1 MRPDGPFSLEITNWF
16 IWNYKLNKRCWL
28 WTFTV
33 IYQQRHEQYESWIAG
48 NFYSAE
54 LARFLP
60 NLSDALNMYS
70 HGGQGRAQSDWI
82 SWQTL
87 QERCLRFKLLSPFTK
102 WESNKDT
109 SVSLVA
115 ALFYP
120 PFPLLFYHIHTRICR
135 HTLGGWSELADV
147 WVFQTLR
154 QAPRQSPENSLHLW
168 EPCRHCFESAT
179 DDNIFLSFSQF
190 LNNCNNL
197 LKMCCCKAKI

>member
-109 SVSLVA
+109 SVTLVA

-120 PFPLLFYHIHTRICR
+120 PFPPFILSHTHTYLQAHTWGVIRVAWCLGFSDTAAGAQTVTWKLTPSLRALPPLLWIRYRWQHFP
-135 HTLGGWSELADV
+135 
-147 WVFQTLR
+147 F
-154 QAPRQSPENSLHLW
+154 
-168 EPCRHCFESAT
+168 
-179 DDNIFLSFSQF
+179 IFTILEQ
-190 LNNCNNL
+190 L
-197 LKMCCCKAKI
+197 